1 MSNRYKE
8 RRPVA
13 VSIQGVVGGY
23 GFLTNISTAD
33 SAALGQI
40 ELNAPDTVGSSLVFF
55 GASRPKPPRAK
66 KTSDGTTSFYDQ
78 TNGLSAGWTAIK
90 AGLLPPAPSASTKSK
105 LVYVKIDT
113 GFYVWRMPT
122 ETYEKVG
129 TARSGL
135 GVKDL
140 GSNDKGFIGVNS
152 IISSSSGRIGKPR
165 RAYKAFTGNDGTDLI
180 STFVEHPITG
190 TIPEGWTIS

>member
-8 RRPVA
+8 RRAVA
-13 VSIQGVVGGY
+13 VSIKGVVGGY
-23 GFLTNISTAD
+23 GFLTNITTAD

-40 ELNAPDTVGSSLVFF
+40 ELNASDGVGTSLVFF

-66 KTSDGTTSFYDQ
+66 KASDGVTSFYDQ

-90 AGLLPPAPSASTKSK
+90 PGVLPPSPSNSAKSK
-105 LVYVKIDT
+105 MVCVKIDT
-113 GFYVWRMPT
+113 GLYVWRMPL
-122 ETYEKVG
+122 ETYEKIG
-129 TARSGL
+129 ADKSGL
-135 GVKDL
+135 GIKDL
-140 GSNDKGFIGVNS
+140 TANDKGFIGVNS
-152 IISSSSGRIGKPR
+152 IISSTSGRIGKPR
-165 RAYKAFTGNDGTDLI
+165 RAAKEIAGTDGTDLI